1 MLCLPPAQII
11 CPCPRSPSVPK
22 SWIGHRFGDFLKY
35 DEHLEHLIKRGDVP
49 YLPSHAVT
57 MPEHNDETTFR
68 DGAGYIDDFRA
79 SEAAPPDDIVQRA
92 VELHNM
98 TLEEDAPEE
107 EPAADDSELSEL
119 DELSEEHEDGEG
131 FDVGDEDWEVADG
144 DFTKQYNKL
153 RTEGAIRSA
162 IIEGKASSGP
172 SAPLPARNFARS
184 RTATSGSSNKLN
196 LAPRPAAAPAAVVN
210 VSGVASAPK
219 HSSRDA
225 NQKDK
230 ADRATVEQVL
240 DPRTRKVLMSL
251 IRKGLVSGVEGCV
264 STGKE
269 ANVYFGTPPETR
281 PVSTSGSADYPD
293 PYPKALALKIYKTS
307 ILSFK
312 ARGQYIQG
320 EHRFRNSYS
329 KVTNPRKMVR
339 VWAEKELRNL
349 RRLWEGGVRSPAV
362 VEVRENVL
370 VMEFLGTGDST
381 SPRLKDADIPANQLA
396 DLYAELLV
404 AMRRMFHRCR
414 LIHADLSEYNILYHD
429 SHLYII
435 DVSQSV
441 EHDHPSAFDFL
452 RADIRNVDEFFRKR
466 SGGEVRTLGGKGTF
480 DFVVSERL
488 KVWEGDAQVDV
499 EDTSSEEGL
508 FEVIRNWLAHGVGH
522 EVQTSSATTID
533 AEEQSQQASD
543 RVFMSS
549 YIPRNLGEVYDPERD
564 IEIIASGK
572 GGDLIYAGL
581 TGLKTES
588 KSVPVE
594 EEEAK
599 DVRPEGGS
607 DDDSNGTSD
616 EEDTTKPRGFRHEDK
631 EAKKVRHS
639 IICLR

>member
-1 MLCLPPAQII
+1 MSGHPA
-11 CPCPRSPSVPK
+11 
-22 SWIGHRFGDFLKY
+22 
-35 DEHLEHLIKRGDVP
+35 E
-49 YLPSHAVT
+49 
-57 MPEHNDETTFR
+57 NDATTFR
-68 DGAGYIDDFRA
+68 DGAGYIDDFR
-79 SEAAPPDDIVQRA
+79 STDAAPADDVVRRA

-98 TLEEDAPEE
+98 TLQDDAPEE
-107 EPAADDSELSEL
+107 EELAAADSELSDLE
-119 DELSEEHEDGEG
+119 DLSEEDEDGAE

-162 IIEGKASSGP
+162 IIDGKTSSGP
-172 SAPLPARNFARS
+172 TAPLPARNFARA
-184 RTATSGSSNKLN
+184 RTATSGSSSTLN
-196 LAPRPAAAPAAVVN
+196 LAPRPAAPVVA

-269 ANVYFGTPPETR
+269 ANVYFGTPPDSP
-281 PVSTSGSADYPD
+281 PVATGSAEYPN

-349 RRLWEGGVRSPAV
+349 RRLYEGGVRSPAV

-381 SPRLKDADIPANQLA
+381 SPRLKDADIPPTQLA

-404 AMRRMFHRCR
+404 AMRRMFHQCR
-414 LIHADLSEYNILYHD
+414 LIHADLSEYNILFHD

-480 DFVVSERL
+480 DFVVSEKLRA
-488 KVWEGDAQVDV
+488 WDGDKQVDA
-499 EDTSSEEGL
+499 EDATSEEGL
-508 FEVIRNWLAHGVGH
+508 FDIIRNWLAHGVG
-522 EVQTSSATTID
+522 QGAD
-533 AEEQSQQASD
+533 AAAETAADQSQPASGAPVSD

-581 TGLKTES
+581 TGLKTETQS
-588 KSVPVE
+588 TEAPKDGVKEPVSE
-594 EEEAK
+594 H
-599 DVRPEGGS
+599 GS
-607 DDDSNGTSD
+607 DDETSASSD
-616 EEDTTKPRGFRHEDK
+616 EEDAAKPRGFRHEDK
-631 EAKKVRHS
+631 EAKKVSAIAARCRIS
-639 IICLR
+639 AELMPSQERKKALKEERREKRKTKMPKAEKARRIKTSSGK